1 MAFNSKM
8 IGRITGATASDT
20 HTAGAINASN
30 NGGFS
35 NRGTSVNS
43 RQTQGLSSQGG
54 TYGRSMIGQKRNK
67 YPKALNADEARALQ
81 ETKSAEKRPGYGR
94 TSSAEMAAQH
104 RFDTHT
110 RSNLRFGSA
119 STGGAQPRISGAA
132 NAVARPVP
140 KPTFRRPF

>member
-43 RQTQGLSSQGG
+43 RQTQSLSPQGG
-54 TYGRSMIGQKRNK
+54 AYSRSMIGQKRNK

-104 RFDTHT
+104 RFDTHA

-119 STGGAQPRISGAA
+119 STGGVQPRISGAA
-132 NAVARPVP
+132 NATARPVP
-140 KPTFRRPF
+140 KPTFHRPF